1 MSKKEKKKAHR
12 HRHEYGD
19 DQRGKWLGG
28 GVEEGKGEINGE
40 GGGLGV
46 VNTIQHTDDDVL

>member
-1 MSKKEKKKAHR
+1 MT
-12 HRHEYGD
+12 
-19 DQRGKWLGG
+19 RGENGWG
-28 GVEEGKGEINGE
+28 GVEEGKGEINGD